1 MARRGV
7 RGKKETGVAITV
19 TRSDE
24 TSHGAY
30 YAELPGTDRLA
41 ELTWRAMGPLRI
53 ADHTFVP
60 PAMRGQGVAQLLVE
74 ALVADARAQGF
85 KIVPQCSYVE
95 ALFRRHPEWADL
107 LATPDS

>member
-1 MARRGV
+1 MAI
-7 RGKKETGVAITV
+7 AITK
-19 TRSDE
+19 TDE

-30 YAELPGTDRLA
+30 RAELDGADRPA
-41 ELTWRAMGPLRI
+41 ELTWQAMGPLRI

-60 PAMRGQGVAQLLVE
+60 PAMRGQGVAQVLVE

-85 KIVPQCSYVE
+85 KIVPQCSYVA
-95 ALFRRHPEWADL
+95 ALFRRNPDWSDL